1 VGGNRALSLPD
12 YKREYEREYKREST
26 RESMRKKDCEY
37 EESIMITS
45 LQVGLYRK
53 GSHLASPCLL

>member
-1 VGGNRALSLPD
+1 
-12 YKREYEREYKREST
+12 
-26 RESMRKKDCEY
+26 MRKKDCEY

-53 GSHLASPCLL
+53 VSHLSSPFLL